1 MKTVMAN
8 LNFLQSM
15 SIPSDMPEEGCYVL
29 MSGFKGIIT
38 RAELQAMID
47 QARSVSAYTVCGT
60 GGSGG
65 GGMGSAQS
73 ATGSNGS
80 VGGFGGGAAGPS
92 DDSYWRNKAK
102 ELNRPI
108 SVGGFGTGNGAF
120 TGWLFPDGHSE
131 QLPVG
136 ETPVWPKVDAA
147 QQAGSE

>member
-8 LNFLQSM
+8 LNFLQNI

-29 MSGFKGIIT
+29 MPGFKGMTT
-38 RAELQAMID
+38 RADLQAMID
-47 QARSVSAYTVCGT
+47 QARAVSVYTV
-60 GGSGG
+60 GGIGG
-65 GGMGSAQS
+65 GG
-73 ATGSNGS
+73 
-80 VGGFGGGAAGPS
+80 GGGVGPTA
-92 DDSYWRNKAK
+92 DSYWRNKAK

-108 SVGGFGTGNGAF
+108 SVAGFGTGNGAF

-147 QQAGSE
+147 RQPGREG

>member
-1 MKTVMAN
+1 MKTAIMELGHLV
-8 LNFLQSM
+8 NFT
-15 SIPSDMPEEGCYVL
+15 IPADMPDSGCYVE
-29 MSGFKGIIT
+29 MPGFKGNIT

-47 QARSVSAYTVCGT
+47 QARSVSVYTV
-60 GGSGG
+60 GGIGG
-65 GGMGSAQS
+65 GGGVGPAQF
-73 ATGSNGS
+73 AAGSNGS
-80 VGGFGGGAAGPS
+80 VGGFGGGAAGPT

-108 SVGGFGTGNGAF
+108 SVVGFSSGNGAF

-147 QQAGSE
+147 RQAGREG